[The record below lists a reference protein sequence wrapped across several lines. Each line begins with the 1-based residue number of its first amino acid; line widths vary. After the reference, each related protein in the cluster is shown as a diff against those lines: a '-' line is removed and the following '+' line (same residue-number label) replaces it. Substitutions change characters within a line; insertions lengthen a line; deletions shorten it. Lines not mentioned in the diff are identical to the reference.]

1 MTGTCRASA
10 GGVASSLVGVAG
22 VLVGVEGVLVGGAA
36 SKATPSGE
44 TRSVY
49 LPLSDRRWE
58 SALG

>member
-1 MTGTCRASA
+1 M
-10 GGVASSLVGVAG
+10 GGVASALVGVAG

-49 LPLSDRRWE
+49 LPLSPRRWE